1 MKTCLLCLKG
11 LRNLKNNNF
20 QHNKALSEPFIILT
34 DNSQV
39 FKDKTTFQDINGLLM
54 TNFTPEDLL
63 LYLYKETSAAQTAAI
78 EKALKK
84 DWTLREKLAVLKT
97 SMQRLDKIKENP
109 RTEVVLNVLNY
120 ARKKS
125 IEKVK

>member
-1 MKTCLLCLKG
+1 MDL
-11 LRNLKNNNF
+11 
-20 QHNKALSEPFIILT
+20 P
-34 DNSQV
+34 
-39 FKDKTTFQDINGLLM
+39 M

-63 LYLYKETSAAQTAAI
+63 LYLYKETSASQTAEIKA
-78 EKALKK
+78 ALKK
-84 DWTLREKLAVLKT
+84 DWTLREKLNVLKT

-125 IEKVK
+125 AQKV